1 MGKQRITIDEIKNH
15 PWFLKSLP
23 KEIAEGYDAARN
35 QDDVSAP
42 LQSVESIMRIVD
54 EARNPGEND
63 GSVFEDGLFY
73 GDELDF
79 DPDVG
84 SSGDFVCAV

>member
-1 MGKQRITIDEIKNH
+1 M
-15 PWFLKSLP
+15 L
-23 KEIAEGYDAARN
+23 EGCDAGHN

-42 LQSVESIMRIVD
+42 LQSVEDIMRIVD
-54 EARNPGEND
+54 EARIPGEKV